1 MESGFLLLC
10 QMAMAR
16 DGGISGHVR
25 RPLPELQNLFFQVLT
40 RLLGL
45 QSLNLPR
52 VLSPCMVVQLVDIQE
67 YAAMVTRIRT
77 RYGAA
82 QWRFAFPLCAQSIH
96 ELGLHDVSWGVQIR
110 HGRAKS
116 GVSTCSLL
124 VQVSVLQSGR
134 PLRRKFWNLIGPMLI
149 GWVGF
154 DIWQKT
160 PRT

>member
-1 MESGFLLLC
+1 
-10 QMAMAR
+10 
-16 DGGISGHVR
+16 
-25 RPLPELQNLFFQVLT
+25 
-40 RLLGL
+40 
-45 QSLNLPR
+45 
-52 VLSPCMVVQLVDIQE
+52 MVVKLVDSQE

-77 RYGAA
+77 RYRAA
-82 QWRFAFPLCAQSIH
+82 QLWFAFPLCAQSIH
-96 ELGLHDVSWGVQIR
+96 ELGVQDVSLRAQIR

-116 GVSTCSLL
+116 GVKTCSLL

-149 GWVGF
+149 GWARF